1 MEIWLQ
7 SYFTSKQVGVR
18 LRDLASYRESLT
30 QPGENHIILFITN
43 LLEQFHLTVSAT
55 APVLVLVH
63 GEPGPGHAARV
74 DRLSDRLLAV
84 VERRRRRRG
93 RHDAVALT
101 DGSIL
106 DRLTLWKLLI

>member
-43 LLEQFHLTVSAT
+43 LLEQFHLTVC
-55 APVLVLVH
+55 PVAAAVLTLVH
-63 GEPGPGHAARV
+63 WEPGPGHAARV

-93 RHDAVALT
+93 RHDAIALT

-106 DRLTLWKLLI
+106 HRLILWKLL

>member
-43 LLEQFHLTVSAT
+43 LLEQFHLTVC
-55 APVLVLVH
+55 PVAAAVLTLVH
-63 GEPGPGHAARV
+63 REPGPGHAARV
-74 DRLSDRLLAV
+74 DRLSDRLLAI
-84 VERRRRRRG
+84 ECRWRRRRY
-93 RHDAVALT
+93 DTVALT

-106 DRLTLWKLLI
+106 DRLTLWKLL